1 MTYTVLYVHSANIFT
16 VTFDDNERCTSFLQQ
31 MVYES
36 AALAQEDWAEE
47 MEGVDDPENW
57 SITSNVITWNRT
69 DQFKGRTKQNILDI
83 LENY

>member
-16 VTFDDNERCTSFLQQ
+16 VTFDDNDRCTSFLQQ

-47 MEGVDDPENW
+47 MEGVEDPVN
-57 SITSNVITWNRT
+57 
-69 DQFKGRTKQNILDI
+69 
-83 LENY
+83 